1 MKPNLQQDHAPL
13 AVGDAASGLRLYPG
27 YLDRG
32 RQVELLA
39 ALRNVLTAAPLFT
52 PRMPMSGRPFTV
64 RMSNCGPL
72 GWISDAG
79 GYRYAA
85 IHPETGQSWPPIPA
99 LLLSAWNE
107 LGRYPHAPEAC
118 LINFYGPAA
127 KMGLHQD
134 RDEDDFDAP
143 VVSLSLGASCLFRVG
158 GRKRGDPTRSFRLHS
173 GDALVL
179 GGAARLA
186 FHGVDRI
193 LPGTSTLLLHGGRF
207 NLTMRRVTRPGS
219 DASQPDRQSKGHS
232 A

>member
-1 MKPNLQQDHAPL
+1 MKPKLRQDQAAAPL
-13 AVGDAASGLRLYPG
+13 APADAASGLRLYPG
-27 YLDRG
+27 YLDRS
-32 RQVELLA
+32 RQIELLA
-39 ALRNVLTAAPLFT
+39 ALREVLAAAPLFT
-52 PRMPMSGRPFTV
+52 PRMPISGRPFTV

-72 GWISDAG
+72 GWVSDAN

-85 IHPETGQSWPPIPA
+85 RHPETAQPWPPIPA
-99 LLLSAWNE
+99 MLLGAWAELS
-107 LGRYPHAPEAC
+107 RYAHPPEAC
-118 LINFYGPAA
+118 LINFYAPAA

-143 VVSLSLGASCLFRVG
+143 VVSLSLGDSCLFRVG

-179 GGAARLA
+179 DGGMRLA

-193 LPGTSTLLLHGGRF
+193 LPGTSTLLPEGGRF
-207 NLTMRRVTRPGS
+207 NLTLRRVTRPDG
-219 DASQPDRQSKGHS
+219 DALGPEQRKT